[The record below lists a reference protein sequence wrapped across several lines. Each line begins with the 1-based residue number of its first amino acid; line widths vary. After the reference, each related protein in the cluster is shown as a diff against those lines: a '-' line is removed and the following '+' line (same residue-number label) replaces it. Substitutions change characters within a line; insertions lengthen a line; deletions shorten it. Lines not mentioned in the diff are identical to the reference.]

1 MSQELL
7 PILRGL
13 LRRPAIPLLAALT
26 LGLGVSG
33 TIAVGSVVRGVL
45 LRDLPYPD
53 PDRLALVWRSTPDE
67 PALRGP
73 LSPPDWLDVR
83 ERARSL
89 EGVAGVNSFR
99 ATYQPGEGDPEQ
111 IDLGVVTG
119 EFFDVLGV
127 MPALGRGIRP
137 ADDSPADGPDEP
149 AVVVLDHDFW
159 QRRFGGD
166 PGVVGRSVVFGG
178 TDHMVIGVM
187 PEGFRLLMP
196 DDSGMT
202 TVLAGWTPLALAYAS
217 QPRDGFYLKVLV
229 RLSPGMSLE
238 RADAELEG
246 IAAALRSEHAVHDDA
261 GYRLRVAPLPGEV
274 VAHVR
279 PFLVILGLVGGVVL
293 LVTCANVSA
302 LLLVRFMGRSGETA
316 VRRALGAERP
326 RLIASFLTESA
337 LVAGAGTGLGLLL
350 AGPVVRALIA
360 LQPGVVPRTDQVA
373 VDGGLALASLGL
385 AALITLVCGLGPAMM
400 GTLGAPAG
408 VLRSRDTGDG
418 RVTRRLHG
426 GLVVVQ
432 VAASFL
438 LLYGTGLLLSDLTR
452 AHRADPGYDP
462 EGVLTFTVSLPFGQY
477 RGPSTWVAFFDA
489 LTEGLASR
497 PGVARTGATSGL
509 PTAIADTPEPWAPV
523 AAADTETWGAR
534 RALHM
539 VVTEGYFETLGIDV
553 RAGRALGPADGPDDG
568 LAVVIDE
575 TLANRLAR
583 DGGEVVG
590 RRLEVTRHEFQD
602 GYRIVRVTAEVVG
615 VVATV
620 PHGHPRA
627 DPPGT
632 IYMAQPQYPLWSLAV
647 SVRGAGGILPPTSV
661 VRDALA
667 ELDPTVP
674 AVNVRPM
681 SEVAAETLAPTVF
694 VLAMLGALAGLVVAL
709 TVAGLYGVI
718 SETVRQRRRDLGVR
732 LALGASSSEVT
743 RRVLIRGILLAGLG
757 VAPGLLAIPRVGAW
771 LRAALGFGTTF
782 DGLALTAAALLVTAV
797 AIAASWLPAR
807 RAGRIDPVR
816 VLRSE

>member
-1 MSQELL
+1 MSQDLL
-7 PILRGL
+7 AILRGL
-13 LRRPAIPLLAALT
+13 LRRPAIPLFAVLT

-45 LRDLPYPD
+45 LRELPYPD
-53 PDRLALVWRSTPDE
+53 PDRLALVWRSTSDE
-67 PALRGP
+67 PALRGA

-89 EGVAGVNSFR
+89 TAVAGVNSFR
-99 ATYQPGEGDPEQ
+99 TTYQPDEGDPEQ

-137 ADDSPADGPDEP
+137 ADDRPAAGPDEP
-149 AVVVLDHDFW
+149 AVVVLDFDFW
-159 QRRFGGD
+159 QRRFAGD
-166 PGVVGRSVVFGG
+166 PGVVGRSIVFGG

-229 RLSPGMSLE
+229 RLSPGMSAE
-238 RADAELEG
+238 RADAELGG
-246 IAAALRSEHAVHDDA
+246 IAEALRSEHAVHDEA
-261 GYRLRVAPLPGEV
+261 GYRLRLAPLHGEV

-279 PFLVILGLVGGVVL
+279 PFLVILGLVGGIVL

-302 LLLVRFMGRSGETA
+302 LLLVRFMGRNGETA

-337 LVAGAGTGLGLLL
+337 LVAGAGTGLGLVL

-360 LQPGVVPRTDQVA
+360 LQPDVVPRTDQVA

-385 AALITLVCGLGPAMM
+385 AALITLVCGLGPAIM
-400 GTLGAPAG
+400 GTLGAPVG
-408 VLRSRDTGDG
+408 VLRFRAAGDG

-438 LLYGTGLLLSDLTR
+438 LLYGTGSLVSDLTR
-452 AHRADPGYDP
+452 AHSADPGYDP

-489 LTEGLASR
+489 LTEGLEAR
-497 PGVARTGATSGL
+497 PGVVRAGATSGL
-509 PTAIADTPEPWAPV
+509 PTAVADGPEPWAPESV
-523 AAADTETWGAR
+523 ADTETWGAR

-539 VVTEGYFETLGIDV
+539 VVTDGYFETLGIDL
-553 RAGRALGPADGPDDG
+553 RAGRALSPADGPDDG

-575 TLANRLAR
+575 ALADRLAR
-583 DGGEVVG
+583 DREVLG
-590 RRLEVTRHEFQD
+590 RRIEVTRHEFQD

-620 PHGHPRA
+620 PHGDPRA

-632 IYMAQPQYPLWSLAV
+632 IYMAQPQYPLWALAV
-647 SVRGAGGILPPTSV
+647 SVRGAGSVLPPASV

-681 SEVAAETLAPTVF
+681 THVAAETLAPTVF
-694 VLAMLGALAGLVVAL
+694 VLAMLGALASLVVAL

-718 SETVRQRRRDLGVR
+718 SETVRQRQRDLGVR

-743 RRVLIRGILLAGLG
+743 RRVLIGGILLAVLG
-757 VAPGLLAIPRVGAW
+757 VAPGLLVIPHMGAW
-771 LRAALGFGTTF
+771 LRAALGFGATF

-797 AIAASWLPAR
+797 AVAASWLPAR
-807 RAGRIDPVR
+807 RAGRIDPIR
-816 VLRSE
+816 VLRME